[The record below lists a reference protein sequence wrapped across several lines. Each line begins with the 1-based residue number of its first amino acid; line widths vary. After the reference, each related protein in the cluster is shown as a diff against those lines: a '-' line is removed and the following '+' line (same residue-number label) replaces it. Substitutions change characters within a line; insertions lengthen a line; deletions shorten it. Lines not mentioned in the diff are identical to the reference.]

1 MIKWKRIVSTVL
13 CVSMIS
19 VLAAGCG
26 SSDGSATKK
35 RIIRVA
41 LSQSEEHPEY
51 KGLVKFKDYIESE
64 LEINMKCSYS
74 LMNFLEARQKQSSL
88 HRLVQ
93 LILQ

>member
-1 MIKWKRIVSTVL
+1 MIKWKRIVSTIL
-13 CVSMIS
+13 CTGMIT

-26 SSDGSATKK
+26 NSSGTGTKK

-64 LEINMKCSYS
+64 LGDKYE
-74 LMNFLEARQKQSSL
+74 
-88 HRLVQ
+88 VQ
-93 LILQ
+93 ILPNELLGGQTKAIELTQIGRAHV

>member
-51 KGLVKFKDYIESE
+51 KGLVKFKD
-64 LEINMKCSYS
+64 
-74 LMNFLEARQKQSSL
+74 
-88 HRLVQ
+88 
-93 LILQ
+93 